1 MLENV
6 CSTYYEFAG
15 FHVQDALLLLSKYE
29 SKSKYIYV
37 FADVF
42 KQQQMVSVRRTGAKQ
57 NPLNLTSFEK
67 VGQLSI
73 RKAKC

>member
-1 MLENV
+1 MYAA
-6 CSTYYEFAG
+6 SIKYEFAG

-37 FADVF
+37 FANVF
-42 KQQQMVSVRRTGAKQ
+42 RQRQMVSDRRTGAKQQ